1 MKLSIFTDEVSK
13 RSERA
18 IELAKSWGVSHVEVR
33 SLDSGRFPRAPDN
46 EMEDFH
52 RRLSDAG
59 LAVSGVSPGLF
70 KCAVDDSMVKPGLD
84 EVLPR
89 ACEWARRWGTDLVS
103 SFGFGRRNG
112 DTVPQE
118 VVDLVE
124 RMASIAQR
132 CGCRLVLENES
143 VCWGDTGLNA
153 ADIIRRADHPNLS
166 LCWDPGNAARA
177 GSASPFPDEYR
188 QIRDLVTHVHVKN
201 FDADSGRW
209 SLMESGIVDWPG
221 QLAALRE
228 DGFAGFIV
236 VETHTDISVEEFEPL
251 GAGLDVL
258 EENSLRNLHY
268 LRSLTGPGPSP
279 D

>member
-1 MKLSIFTDEVSK
+1 M
-13 RSERA
+13 RA
-18 IELAKSWGVSHVEVR
+18 GTELGGGVDDD
-33 SLDSGRFPRAPDN
+33 SLDDRGC
-46 EMEDFH
+46 
-52 RRLSDAG
+52 
-59 LAVSGVSPGLF
+59 PGAL
-70 KCAVDDSMVKPGLD
+70 KL
-84 EVLPR
+84 
-89 ACEWARRWGTDLVS
+89 
-103 SFGFGRRNG
+103 
-112 DTVPQE
+112 
-118 VVDLVE
+118 
-124 RMASIAQR
+124 
-132 CGCRLVLENES
+132 
-143 VCWGDTGLNA
+143 
-153 ADIIRRADHPNLS
+153 
-166 LCWDPGNAARA
+166 GNAARA

-201 FDADSGRW
+201 FDADYGRW